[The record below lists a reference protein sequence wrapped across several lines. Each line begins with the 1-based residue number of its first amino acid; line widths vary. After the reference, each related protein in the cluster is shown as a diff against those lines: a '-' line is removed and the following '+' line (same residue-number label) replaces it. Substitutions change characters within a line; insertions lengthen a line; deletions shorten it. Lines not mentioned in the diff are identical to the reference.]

1 MVACRYFETKLP
13 AIWKVP
19 AHKNDTDQSLLSKSK
34 CSGVRCSR
42 ARRIYTRVHGPPA
55 PMKFHRCCMGL
66 KDTENLVR
74 ISVSKI
80 REISTFELETQP
92 YVVARE
98 RAASTLRSAMPR
110 YNACVRCD
118 S

>member
-1 MVACRYFETKLP
+1 MLHRKKWWATEISKTSCA
-13 AIWKVP
+13 AIWKVL
-19 AHKNDTDQSLLSKSK
+19 HYKNDTYQRPSKSK
-34 CSGVRCSR
+34 SCTCNERG
-42 ARRIYTRVHGPPA
+42 GPDEVP
-55 PMKFHRCCMGL
+55 PMLGL
-66 KDTENLVR
+66 KDTENSVG
-74 ISVSKI
+74 ISVSRM